1 MHITAI
7 IPTYKPGDYL
17 LDCLKSIEAQ
27 TFSSYQYEVIVILN
41 GCKEPYLNMIE
52 NYQRHLLRIK
62 NLRIIQTD
70 LPGVSNA
77 RNIGIDNAKGD
88 YITFID
94 DDDIISPSFFEGLI
108 QISTPECVGCGYSLS
123 FKESI
128 TDSHPNFLTKAY
140 NNNKEQSFGIYKYRA
155 FLSPPWCKLIHK
167 SIIADCRYPTNL
179 RKSEDSVFCLEISHR
194 IKEMKLADENTVY
207 YQRQRAGSVMRV
219 RNSFT
224 EELKCFLKL
233 EYEYFIIWLKHPF
246 RYNILFLLS
255 RMIAG
260 IRNFL
265 SYIK

>member
-128 TDSHPNFLTKAY
+128 TDSHPNFLTKASAVITL
-140 NNNKEQSFGIYKYRA
+140 EVLELLFEALELLLEALELLLLLLSFGT
-155 FLSPPWCKLIHK
+155 H
-167 SIIADCRYPTNL
+167 N
-179 RKSEDSVFCLEISHR
+179 
-194 IKEMKLADENTVY
+194 
-207 YQRQRAGSVMRV
+207 
-219 RNSFT
+219 
-224 EELKCFLKL
+224 
-233 EYEYFIIWLKHPF
+233 
-246 RYNILFLLS
+246 
-255 RMIAG
+255 
-260 IRNFL
+260 
-265 SYIK
+265 